1 MSALKKLLRN
11 RVAKNAG
18 WLICGRIIQ
27 MLINFF
33 VGIYTA
39 RFLGP
44 ADYGLL
50 NYAGAYTGFFSSV
63 CTLGINSVI
72 VKELVDNRE
81 NEGTVLGTSMLL
93 KAMSSILSA
102 IGIFCIVFV
111 VDNSEPVTIAVV
123 ALCSLGMVFNLFET
137 FNYWFQSRLESKITA
152 MATLAGYMITAT
164 YKVFLI
170 VTQKSVVFFALATSL
185 DYIVVGII
193 LICFYKAKK
202 GQKLR
207 FSVDYGKKLLKSS
220 WHFILPAVMVSVYGQ
235 TDKFMLKQMISDSE
249 IGYYSTATALC
260 ASWCFVLQAIIDSF
274 YPTIMEDYKAGNFAS
289 YERKNKLLYAL
300 MFYLSVFVSI
310 FFCLLADSIIQILYG
325 DAFLAAVS
333 PLQII
338 TWYTAFSYLGVA
350 RNAWIVCENR
360 QKYLKWVYGSAAISN
375 VLLNL
380 LLIPPLGASGAAVA
394 SLIAQVITTMVAPA
408 FIPALRP
415 NTKMIVDAI
424 FLKGIFPSR
433 NSEQN
438 NKKNSEES
446 SKNKHRRF

>member
-11 RVAKNAG
+11 KVAKNAG

-44 ADYGLL
+44 ADYGLI
-50 NYAGAYTGFFSSV
+50 NYAGAYTGFFASV

-72 VKELVDNRE
+72 VKELVDNHK

-93 KAMSSILSA
+93 KAISSILSA
-102 IGIFCIVFV
+102 VSIFCIVFV
-111 VDNSEPVTIAVV
+111 ADNGEPVTIAVV
-123 ALCSLGMVFNLFET
+123 ALCSLGMIFNLLET

-152 MATLAGYMITAT
+152 IATLAGYMITAA

-207 FSVDYGKKLLKSS
+207 FSPDYGKKLLKSS

-260 ASWCFVLQAIIDSF
+260 TSWCFVLQAIIDSF
-274 YPTIMEDYKAGNFAS
+274 YPTIMEDYKAGNLAS

-300 MFYLSVFVSI
+300 TFYISAFVSVF
-310 FFCLLADSIIQILYG
+310 FCFLAHPIIRILYG

-360 QKYLKWVYGSAAISN
+360 QKYLKWVYGSAAVSN
-375 VLLNL
+375 VLINL
-380 LLIPPLGASGAAVA
+380 LLIPPFGASGAAAA
-394 SLIAQVITTMVAPA
+394 SLIAQVITTMIAPA
-408 FIPALRP
+408 FIPGLRS
-415 NTKMIVDAI
+415 NTKMMVDAI
-424 FLKGIFPSR
+424 FLKGIFPL
-433 NSEQN
+433 
-438 NKKNSEES
+438 KKN
-446 SKNKHRRF
+446 KPNGKTK